1 MEPDLSAIYV
11 LARMDKNKHMRAGFS
26 FLELLIVM
34 SIMILFSTLSV
45 GGYTAFNESKKI
57 DSDTN
62 QLISVI
68 ELAKKKA
75 RAGDKSGI
83 MLAGVDQSACDL
95 DGYKMTILS
104 ATSYALQAS
113 MCANVSPSCTIG
125 SGCSDITIAPYTTA
139 SSISVSPATGSVAF
153 RASGVAVS
161 GISSITVTNAKNNKF
176 KTITINGA
184 GIVESN

>member
-1 MEPDLSAIYV
+1 
-11 LARMDKNKHMRAGFS
+11 MDKNKHLHAGFS

-57 DSDTN
+57 DSGTN
-62 QLISVI
+62 ELISTI
-68 ELAKKKA
+68 ELAKKKS

-83 MLAGVDQSACDL
+83 VLAGVDQSACDL
-95 DGYKMTILS
+95 DGYKVTLLS
-104 ATSYALQAS
+104 ASSYALQAS
-113 MCANVSPSCTIG
+113 MCANVSPSCTLG
-125 SGCSDITIAPYTTA
+125 PGCTDITIASFLTA
-139 SSISVSPATGSVAF
+139 PSMSLTPTTGSVEF

-161 GISSITVTNAKNNKF
+161 GISSIIVTNTKNNKF

-184 GIVESN
+184 GIVEAN